1 MEEETREDKGDTLV
15 VWLKNGETLYF
26 NGVRE
31 WWGTSDKLAFA
42 YYEMK
47 TQVRREAHFMLD
59 SIAGYAV
66 EED

>member
-15 VWLKNGETLYF
+15 VWLKNGKTLYF

-31 WWGTSDKLAFA
+31 LWGTSDKLAFA
-42 YYEMK
+42 YYGME
-47 TQVRREAHFMLD
+47 TQVRREAHFRLD

>member
-1 MEEETREDKGDTLV
+1 MEEETREDIGDTLV
-15 VWLKNGETLYF
+15 VWLKNGKTLHF

-31 WWGTSDKLAFA
+31 WWVTSGQLAFA
-42 YYEMK
+42 YYGME
-47 TQVRREAHFMLD
+47 TQVRREAHFRLD